1 MDLVNEYVNA
11 IHLMN
16 ECEKEF
22 EKKKSVKK
30 YNRLSDRNRKIASSI
45 ETKYPELKPVFYEL
59 LFSDK
64 SEVRAWVA
72 HHILEVMN
80 YENKCRKA
88 AFEEIVRIAKG
99 GSSVEALG
107 NAMWLKQWLD
117 KHPEDRELLI
127 LHVDGFAE
135 AMEILKD
142 KKF

>member
-1 MDLVNEYVNA
+1 MDLVNEYLNG

-16 ECEKEF
+16 EYEKEF
-22 EKKKSVKK
+22 EKKESVKK
-30 YNRLSDRNRKIASSI
+30 YNRLSDKNRKIASDI
-45 ETKYPELKPVFYEL
+45 DTKYPELKSAFYEL
-59 LFSDK
+59 LSSDE

-99 GSSVEALG
+99 GSRVEALG

-135 AMEILKD
+135 AMNILRD